1 MINCSDIENNLRLYS
16 DGGLSPAENEQVKL
30 HLAVFP
36 VCRQHHADLLEIRAG
51 LRRLQRPEMSALV
64 QRRVRLAVASER
76 RRGETMWYRLAPDVR
91 AWITHAFMP
100 YSVGAVAS
108 VVIGLSFL
116 ALLPY
121 GIRKPMA
128 PANYSDTQFLLASNR
143 DPLRDLDEITPSSFA
158 RTRLDVA
165 SESPSINPQGALVAL
180 TKSLVRGGMKDDEVV
195 VVAEV
200 FGNGLAQITDVV
212 ESRDQHTVA
221 ELQKALDTDPTFA
234 PFVPSSIDNRS
245 DSVKVVLRLQSVDVK
260 TSAGIHRPRRQ

>member
-16 DGGLSPAENEQVKL
+16 DGRLSASENEHVKQ
-30 HLAVFP
+30 HLATCP
-36 VCRQHHADLLEIRAG
+36 VCRQQHADLLEIRAG
-51 LRRLQRPEMSALV
+51 MRRLTRPEMPAAV
-64 QRRVRLAVASER
+64 QRRVRLAVTAER
-76 RRGETMWYRLAPDVR
+76 RRGENMWYRLAPDVR
-91 AWITHAFMP
+91 TWITRALMP

-128 PANYSDTQFLLASNR
+128 PANYSDTRFLLASNR
-143 DPLRDLDEITPSSFA
+143 DPFGNVDDLNPSSYA

-165 SESPSINPQGALVAL
+165 SESPSVNPQGALVAL
-180 TKSLVRGGMKDDEVV
+180 TKSFVRGGMKDDEVV
-195 VVAEV
+195 VVADV

-221 ELQKALDTDPTFA
+221 ELQKALETDPSFA
-234 PFVPSSIDNRS
+234 PFVPSSVDNRS
-245 DSVKVVLRLQSVDVK
+245 DTVKVVLRLQSVDVK
-260 TSAGIHRPRRQ
+260 TSSLAHKARRQ